1 MEPAHKDYGEVVL
14 TTYVVLLVAGSLA
27 GLVVVLFLWG

>member
-1 MEPAHKDYGEVVL
+1 MERAQKDYGEVVL

-27 GLVVVLFLWG
+27 GLVVVLVLWG

>member
-1 MEPAHKDYGEVVL
+1 MERAHKDYTEVVL
-14 TTYVVLLVAGSLA
+14 TTYVVLLVAGSLV

>member
-1 MEPAHKDYGEVVL
+1 MEQAHKEYGEVVL

-27 GLVVVLFLWG
+27 GLVVVLFVWG

>member
-1 MEPAHKDYGEVVL
+1 MEQVHKHLGEVVL

-27 GLVVVLFLWG
+27 GLGVVLALWG

>member
-1 MEPAHKDYGEVVL
+1 MEQKHKDYGETVL

-27 GLVVVLFLWG
+27 GLVAVLFLWG